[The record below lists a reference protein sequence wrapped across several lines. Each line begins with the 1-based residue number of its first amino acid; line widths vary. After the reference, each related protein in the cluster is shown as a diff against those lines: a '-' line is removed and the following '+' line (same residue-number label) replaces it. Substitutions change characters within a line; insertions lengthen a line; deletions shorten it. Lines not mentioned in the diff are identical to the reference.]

1 MGGGEGAERVGVKGQ
16 IKERAVKRWIGCEK
30 GEEERDLRGKADAKG
45 DILVTAVRVK
55 PFRAEFHAH
64 QTDMAGVHRLN

>member
-1 MGGGEGAERVGVKGQ
+1 MWERV
-16 IKERAVKRWIGCEK
+16 VKRWRGCEK

-55 PFRAEFHAH
+55 PFGAEFHAH

>member
-1 MGGGEGAERVGVKGQ
+1 MEVRSERYWEEERVQ
-16 IKERAVKRWIGCEK
+16 RGCEN

-55 PFRAEFHAH
+55 PFGAEFHAH